1 MFKANQPVFA
11 PSAQVRTMVHKLLVI
26 ARSHGS
32 KRLLP
37 AEVLGIA
44 LRIAAKQLEHP
55 SMAPLRGAPL
65 DPIAMYHMCCR
76 PAALAAPSPVT
87 DFDELRARR
96 AVQELFQ
103 RKCACCGKPFSTS
116 GMEADESEDV
126 TSVSAAGNGGDYG
139 DGGSTVDGDDV
150 FTDTCTEI
158 DTTDL
163 ASEATYTEGDGDS
176 EPDVAAVVDRGP
188 NNNAAAAAGGG
199 VGAGAAARA
208 AAAAEEGQKVR
219 RHSMCM
225 HGSTTTPTM
234 NSTSSAGGGGSSNA
248 HSTARPPRHRRHSV
262 AVTSVT
268 NMVAGLMLGPRWRR
282 SSVLSLPSLGSSS
295 RLDTMAGDS
304 RSSKSA
310 GYKRWRND
318 RVASYCSRECQ
329 QQHWAA
335 AHKNELKRLQERRD
349 QGGGAAAAGEE
360 GRDVFRSTSA
370 GAVAGTDGAV
380 DKGHCPA
387 AAGGEE
393 GRDLLLSTSAGAIAG
408 GDGAVDRGQ
417 FRAAAA
423 EEGEGEGATL
433 QGKECEI
440 AAAAVGE
447 EEVDLPLST
456 SAAVIAA

>member
-1 MFKANQPVFA
+1 
-11 PSAQVRTMVHKLLVI
+11 MVHKLLVI

-37 AEVLGIA
+37 GEVLGIA

-96 AVQELFQ
+96 AVQELSSQ
-103 RKCACCGKPFSTS
+103 RKCACCGKPLSTS

-139 DGGSTVDGDDV
+139 DGGSTMDGDDV
-150 FTDTCTEI
+150 FTDTCTEVDI
-158 DTTDL
+158 TDF

-176 EPDVAAVVDRGP
+176 DADVAVVVDTGP
-188 NNNAAAAAGGG
+188 NNSAAAAAAGGG
-199 VGAGAAARA
+199 VGAGAATR

-225 HGSTTTPTM
+225 HMSTTAPTI
-234 NSTSSAGGGGSSNA
+234 NSSSSTGGGCSSNA

-282 SSVLSLPSLGSSS
+282 NSVLSLPSLGSSS
-295 RLDTMAGDS
+295 KLDTMAGDS
-304 RSSKSA
+304 RSSKSV

-335 AHKNELKRLQERRD
+335 AHNDELKRLQERRD

-370 GAVAGTDGAV
+370 GAVAGGGGAVDMAQCPKAAAAAAGEEGRDGFRSTSAGAVAGTDGAV
-380 DKGHCPA
+380 DRDSA
-387 AAGGEE
+387 QQQQE
-393 GRDLLLSTSAGAIAG
+393 GR
-408 GDGAVDRGQ
+408 RGWTFCCPHQ
-417 FRAAAA
+417 
-423 EEGEGEGATL
+423 
-433 QGKECEI
+433 QKQ
-440 AAAAVGE
+440 
-447 EEVDLPLST
+447 
-456 SAAVIAA
+456 